1 MKLFL
6 GDQVAGALGQMAQDL
21 ECLRPQLE
29 FTVVQTQATASEVQ
43 HETIKLKYAGNN
55 LVHILLPAD
64 RREKVGEKS
73 SVGHL
78 RIRTCG
84 QRAFSPVVS
93 SFAPMS
99 APGEEQLDV

>member
-1 MKLFL
+1 VKLFL

-29 FTVVQTQATASEVQ
+29 FTVVQMEATASEVQ

-64 RREKVGEKS
+64 RREK
-73 SVGHL
+73 
-78 RIRTCG
+78 
-84 QRAFSPVVS
+84 
-93 SFAPMS
+93 
-99 APGEEQLDV
+99 